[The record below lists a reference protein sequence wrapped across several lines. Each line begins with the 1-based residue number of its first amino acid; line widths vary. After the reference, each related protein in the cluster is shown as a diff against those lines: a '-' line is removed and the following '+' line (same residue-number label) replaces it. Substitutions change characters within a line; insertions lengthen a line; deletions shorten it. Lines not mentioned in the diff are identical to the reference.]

1 MTTKWTK
8 ETILDKLDNSEEM
21 VKRSLLRLYAEQTAD
36 EQAMGATT
44 EHNGFG
50 FNGVDAEFMSSVAMF
65 LTEKGYL
72 SQKQVAWTR
81 KKIRKYAGQLTTL
94 ANSELQLEEGN
105 KHASQTISSNGSNIR
120 WLQFRRGTIEF
131 PILWG

>member
-1 MTTKWTK
+1 MTTAKWTK
-8 ETILDKLDNSEEM
+8 ETILDKLDNSDEM

-36 EQAMGATT
+36 EHAMGATT

-50 FNGVDAEFMSSVAMF
+50 FNGVDSEFLSSVAKF

-72 SQKQVAWTR
+72 SPKQVAWTR

-94 ANSELQLEEGN
+94 ANSEIQLEEVN
-105 KHASQTISSNGSNIR
+105 
-120 WLQFRRGTIEF
+120 
-131 PILWG
+131 

>member
-1 MTTKWTK
+1 MTTAKWTK

-21 VKRSLLRLYAEQTAD
+21 VKRSLLRLFAEQTAD

-50 FNGVDAEFMSSVAMF
+50 FNGVDAEFMSSVAKF

-72 SQKQVAWTR
+72 SPKQIAWTR

-94 ANSELQLEEGN
+94 ANAEVELEVIN
-105 KHASQTISSNGSNIR
+105 
-120 WLQFRRGTIEF
+120 
-131 PILWG
+131 

>member
-1 MTTKWTK
+1 MTTAKWTK
-8 ETILDKLDNSEEM
+8 ETILDKLDNSDEM

-50 FNGVDAEFMSSVAMF
+50 FNGVDSEFLSSVAKF

-72 SQKQVAWTR
+72 SPKQVAWTR

-94 ANSELQLEEGN
+94 ANSEIQLEEVN
-105 KHASQTISSNGSNIR
+105 
-120 WLQFRRGTIEF
+120 
-131 PILWG
+131 

>member
-21 VKRSLLRLYAEQTAD
+21 VKRSLLRLYAELTAD

-94 ANSELQLEEGN
+94 ANSELQLEEVN
-105 KHASQTISSNGSNIR
+105 
-120 WLQFRRGTIEF
+120 
-131 PILWG
+131 

>member
-1 MTTKWTK
+1 MTTAKWTK

-50 FNGVDAEFMSSVAMF
+50 FNGVDAEFMSSVAKF

-72 SQKQVAWTR
+72 SPKQVAWTR

-94 ANSELQLEEGN
+94 ANAEVELEVIN
-105 KHASQTISSNGSNIR
+105 
-120 WLQFRRGTIEF
+120 
-131 PILWG
+131 

>member
-1 MTTKWTK
+1 MTTAKWTK
-8 ETILDKLDNSEEM
+8 ETILDKLDNSDEM

-50 FNGVDAEFMSSVAMF
+50 FNGVDSEFLSSVAKF

-72 SQKQVAWTR
+72 SPKQVAWTR
-81 KKIRKYAGQLTTL
+81 KKIRKYA
-94 ANSELQLEEGN
+94 
-105 KHASQTISSNGSNIR
+105 
-120 WLQFRRGTIEF
+120 
-131 PILWG
+131 